1 VVEMAAWRR
10 GRSTA
15 STGPGRTR
23 ATPKPLARLERA
35 IARLDPL
42 VTGGTGRLGPRV
54 ETELLAITG
63 AVTAGR
69 VREAALRAERLAV
82 RLEHPSSHAAP

>member
-1 VVEMAAWRR
+1 VVEIAAWRQ
-10 GRSTA
+10 GRVAPSVP
-15 STGPGRTR
+15 GPART
-23 ATPKPLARLERA
+23 TSSPLALLERA

-69 VREAALRAERLAV
+69 VREAAVRAERLAV
-82 RLEHPSSHAAP
+82 RLEHPSSHAAQ